1 MEPADPGRCREVMK
15 LRIWFTTCAAA
26 ALLLII
32 GPSHAA
38 AGGWAITALDPF
50 EQPTAGEPT
59 VIGFTILQHGV
70 TPAEVD
76 DAGIRIVGGQFFP
89 AIRDGVGHYTANVV
103 FPTAGTFSWVV
114 EQGWFGPQE
123 LGQITIGGAATQA
136 VAAGSSWQ
144 YPAALRLG
152 LPLIAALC
160 LVIIVG
166 QSALER
172 RRAALR

>member
-1 MEPADPGRCREVMK
+1 MK

-38 AGGWAITALDPF
+38 AGGWAMTSLDPY
-50 EQPTAGEPT
+50 EQPSAGEPT

-76 DAGIRIVGGQFFP
+76 NAGIRIVGGEFFP

-103 FPTAGTFSWVV
+103 FPTAGTFSWIV

-123 LGQITIGGAATQA
+123 LGQITIGGAASPTA
-136 VAAGSSWQ
+136 SATSSWQ
-144 YPAALRLG
+144 HSSALRLG

-160 LVIIVG
+160 LVFIVG
-166 QSALER
+166 QSMRER
-172 RRAALR
+172 RRAALH

>member
-1 MEPADPGRCREVMK
+1 MK
-15 LRIWFTTCAAA
+15 LRLWFTTCAAA
-26 ALLLII
+26 ALLLLI

-50 EQPTAGEPT
+50 EQPAAGEPT

-70 TPAEVD
+70 TPADVD

-89 AIRDGVGHYTANVV
+89 AVRDGVGHYTASVV
-103 FPTAGTFSWVV
+103 FPTAGTFNWVV

-136 VAAGSSWQ
+136 AAAGSSWQ

-166 QSALER
+166 QSAIER

>member
-1 MEPADPGRCREVMK
+1 MK
-15 LRIWFTTCAAA
+15 LRIWLTTCAAA

-70 TPAEVD
+70 TPADVD

-89 AIRDGVGHYTANVV
+89 AIRDGVGHYTANVL
-103 FPTAGTFSWVV
+103 FPSAGTFSWVV

-123 LGQITIGGAATQA
+123 LGQITIGGAATPA
-136 VAAGSSWQ
+136 ATAGSSWQ

-166 QSALER
+166 QSTRER

>member
-1 MEPADPGRCREVMK
+1 MEPAGIGRCPNVMK
-15 LRIWFTTCAAA
+15 LRLWFTTCAAV
-26 ALLLII
+26 ALLFTI

-50 EQPTAGEPT
+50 EQPTAGKPT

-76 DAGIRIVGGQFFP
+76 DAGIRIVGGEFFP
-89 AIRDGVGHYTANVV
+89 ATRDGVGHYTATVV
-103 FPTAGTFSWVV
+103 FPTEGTFSWVV

-123 LGQITIGGAATQA
+123 LGQITIGGGTTPATT
-136 VAAGSSWQ
+136 AGSSWQ
-144 YPAALRLG
+144 YPAALRIG

-166 QSALER
+166 QSTRDR

>member
-1 MEPADPGRCREVMK
+1 MEPAAIGRCPNVMK
-15 LRIWFTTCAAA
+15 LRIWSTSCAAA
-26 ALLLII
+26 ALLFLI

-38 AGGWAITALDPF
+38 AGGWAISSLDPF

-76 DAGIRIVGGQFFP
+76 DAGIRIVGGEFFP
-89 AIRDGVGHYTANVV
+89 AVRDGVGHYTASVV
-103 FPTAGTFSWVV
+103 FPAAGTFNWVV

-123 LGQITIGGAATQA
+123 LGQITIGGTTAPSTSTS
-136 VAAGSSWQ
+136 SSWQ

-160 LVIIVG
+160 LVFIVV
-166 QSALER
+166 QSTRDR